1 MVEPTLAQQRAAI
14 RAGVS
19 NSRVAR
25 GGDERRAIGKRIEAE
40 RRGESVVEDLN
51 RLITPARQRRT
62 LRTVQPVGAVPVT
75 RGRGNYTPPPAT
87 SPGGGIAGPLT
98 EQSYAL
104 REFHDSQY
112 LFTADGVFVW
122 EFGPPKKLVLT
133 DANGATIPIDLA
145 SPE

>member
-51 RLITPARQRRT
+51 RLITPSRQRRT
-62 LRTVQPVGAVPVT
+62 LRAVQPVGAVPVS
-75 RGRGNYTPPPAT
+75 RGRGIYTPPPAA
-87 SPGGGIAGPLT
+87 PGGGIASPLT
-98 EQSYAL
+98 EANYAL
-104 REFHDSQY
+104 REFHDARY
-112 LFTADGVFVW
+112 LQSSDGVFVW
-122 EFGPPKKLVLT
+122 EFLPVKKIIQT
-133 DANGATIPIDLA
+133 DDNGATVEQVFAEPV
-145 SPE
+145 